1 VPEPPLHQTATAVA
15 SSSLNEPKRGHPDF
29 KTPAAV
35 QVEGRAKKTTN
46 QQEGA
51 QRSAKAARQP
61 WIIRTYA
68 GFGDARQANTR
79 FLRNLKEG
87 QRGLSIAFDLP
98 TQNGYD
104 PDAPVATGE
113 VGKAGVSLCHWRDM
127 EELLEGIPLDQIN
140 TSMTINAT
148 APFLLALY
156 LVVAERHGIP
166 WTELRGTT
174 QNDLMK
180 EFVARGTSIFNP
192 EISFRLSTELIRFAI
207 EHVPNWN
214 PINCCGYHYMESGA
228 GPAEE
233 IGYTFGNALVILDS
247 LRPHLTS
254 TAFENTVRRIS
265 FFINSGIELVPEIC
279 KVRAYFKLWSELCR
293 SEYGIDGVAFRAGCQ
308 VRSLSL
314 TEQQPEVNIIRIAYE
329 ALPVVISADA
339 RVNALQ
345 LPGFREAIALPD
357 EAEQLIGLRTQQ
369 VLMHETGIGKYGDIF
384 AGSHVIEKLT
394 NEMAAEAR
402 ALAMKLRAIGYTEA
416 ILLVSAELTRQL
428 AERQRKL
435 ETGEIVQIGVNAFKG
450 EIGLTPAFEADAGI
464 DNSSLERSRIESLQR
479 WRAMRD
485 DMSVTHARER
495 LQQAAADYA
504 DIMPATLEL
513 ARAGGTVGEWTKTI
527 EGATEGRYV
536 PPVLDRSVAVPQLAV
551 PKVPRRFR
559 IALGKA
565 GLDGHVNAIKL
576 LAHACMQA
584 GMEVILAGFKQTP
597 EQLVEAALQEDA
609 DALAIS
615 SLAGAHLT
623 IARQVLG
630 LLKQRNA
637 GAIKV
642 LIGGIIP
649 EPDRGPL
656 LELGVSA
663 VFTPKD
669 SDLAEIVERIAAIC
683 GEQEALD

>member
-1 VPEPPLHQTATAVA
+1 MPVAEELEEENVPEPRPIRTAT
-15 SSSLNEPKRGHPDF
+15 G
-29 KTPAAV
+29 
-35 QVEGRAKKTTN
+35 
-46 QQEGA
+46 
-51 QRSAKAARQP
+51 AAREP

-68 GFGDARQANTR
+68 GFGDARQANAR

-104 PDAPVATGE
+104 PDAPVAAGE

-127 EELLEGIPLDQIN
+127 EQLVDGIALDKIN

-148 APFLLALY
+148 APFVLALY
-156 LVVAERHGIP
+156 LVVAEKHGIP

-192 EISFRLSTELIRFAI
+192 EVSFRLSTELIRFAV
-207 EHVPNWN
+207 ERVPNWN

-233 IGYTFGNALVILDS
+233 IGYTFGNALMILDA

-254 TAFENTVRRIS
+254 AAFENTVRRIS

-279 KVRAYFKLWSELCR
+279 KIRAYFKLWGELCR

-308 VRSLSL
+308 VRSLTL

-329 ALPVVISADA
+329 ALPVVISAGA

-345 LPGFREAIALPD
+345 LPGFREAIAIPD
-357 EAEQLIGLRTQQ
+357 EAEQLLGLRTQQ
-369 VLMHETGIGKYGDIF
+369 VLMHETGVASYGDIF

-394 NEMAAEAR
+394 GEIANDAR
-402 ALAMKLRAIGYTEA
+402 AIAIKLRSAGYARAIA
-416 ILLVSAELTRQL
+416 LISAGLTRLL
-428 AERQRKL
+428 AERQCKL
-435 ETGEIVQIGVNAFKG
+435 EAGEIVQVGVNAFNG
-450 EIGLTPAFEADAGI
+450 EIGLTPTDAP
-464 DNSSLERSRIESLQR
+464 DATLDYLNLERERIESLRQ
-479 WRAMRD
+479 WRGQRD
-485 DMSVTHARER
+485 DKVIARARER
-495 LQQAAADYA
+495 LEQSAAQSAD
-504 DIMPATLEL
+504 MMEATLEL
-513 ARAGGTVGEWTKTI
+513 ARAGGTVGEWAATI
-527 EGATEGRYV
+527 ERATNGRYV
-536 PPVLDRSVAVPQLAV
+536 PPVLDRSVAVARFNV
-551 PKVPRRFR
+551 PSIKRKIR

-565 GLDGHVNAIKL
+565 GLDGHINAVKL

-609 DALAIS
+609 DVLAIS
-615 SLAGAHLT
+615 SLAGAHLM
-623 IARQVLG
+623 IARQVLA
-630 LLKQRNA
+630 LLQQHNA
-637 GAIKV
+637 RGIKV
-642 LIGGIIP
+642 LLGGIIP
-649 EPDRGPL
+649 EQDRRRL
-656 LELGVSA
+656 LELGVSE

-669 SDLAEIVERIAAIC
+669 SDLAAIVERIAAIC
-683 GEQEALD
+683 GEQGASE